1 MYVRIALVVL
11 ALVCGAPLAEAQ
23 QPEPCSVEPVTI
35 VRWWSRSTSEQA
47 RLALVTCAFE
57 PNLAALDELSMLA
70 RPHGTDRPAEVAPG
84 TRMLAPGIARLDP
97 GLLVRLQAIAD
108 AFPGKRIEI
117 VSGYR
122 PRARRTSRHRTAR
135 ALDVRVE
142 GVDRETLTAFLR
154 DLPETGVGY
163 YPNSHFTHVDVREES
178 AYWIDTSGPGERA
191 SYRSEEAFY
200 GEADDIRREILAT
213 VDRALSG
220 SIGDVDVDRE

>member
-1 MYVRIALVVL
+1 MYVRIALVLAVL
-11 ALVCGAPLAEAQ
+11 AVLAGGAPRAEAQ
-23 QPEPCSVEPVTI
+23 ECAVEPVSI
-35 VRWWSRSTSEQA
+35 VRWWSRSTSEEA
-47 RLALVTCAFE
+47 RLVLVTCAFE
-57 PNLAALDELSMLA
+57 PNLAALDELSILA
-70 RPHGTDRPAEVAPG
+70 RPHGTDRPAEI
-84 TRMLAPGIARLDP
+84 TRSGNMVAPGIARLDP
-97 GLLVRLQAIAD
+97 ELLVRLQAIAD

-142 GVDRETLTAFLR
+142 GVDRETLSDFLR

-178 AYWIDTSGPGERA
+178 AFWIDTSGPGERA
-191 SYRSEEAFY
+191 AYRSEEAFY
-200 GEADDIRREILAT
+200 GEVDDIRREILAT

-220 SIGDVDVDRE
+220 GVADVDVDRE